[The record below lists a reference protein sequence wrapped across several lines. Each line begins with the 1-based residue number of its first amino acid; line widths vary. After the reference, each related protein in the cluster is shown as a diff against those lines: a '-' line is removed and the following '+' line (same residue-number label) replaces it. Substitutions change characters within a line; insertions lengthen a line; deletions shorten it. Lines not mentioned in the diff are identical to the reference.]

1 MKRRYRTSDYRA
13 SDYLRVD
20 QHAASPY
27 VTAEVNM
34 LRVVGGR
41 DSASERADAY
51 QELLDSVMHFTADEL
66 RWVARLARTIERGDQ
81 PVRRT
86 R

>member
-1 MKRRYRTSDYRA
+1 
-13 SDYLRVD
+13 
-20 QHAASPY
+20 
-27 VTAEVNM
+27 M